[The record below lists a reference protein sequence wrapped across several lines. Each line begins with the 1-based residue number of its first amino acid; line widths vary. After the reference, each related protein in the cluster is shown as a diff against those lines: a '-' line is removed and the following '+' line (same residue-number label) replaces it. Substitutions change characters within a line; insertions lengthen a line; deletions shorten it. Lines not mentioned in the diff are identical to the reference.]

1 MSASRVVFE
10 EGVGVGRAVTLI
22 AGAPAE
28 GRETATTRVVTTVD
42 EPAVEYLDLEKNEWS
57 EEDTKGVEDELIV
70 EEVLGRSWS
79 VSRTWSVA
87 VSCFK
92 FASIMLRSPRRRL

>member
-1 MSASRVVFE
+1 M
-10 EGVGVGRAVTLI
+10 GVGRAVTLI
-22 AGAPAE
+22 AGAPSE
-28 GRETATTRVVTTVD
+28 GRGTATTRVVTTVD
-42 EPAVEYLDLEKNEWS
+42 EPAVEYLDLEKNERS
-57 EEDTKGVEDELIV
+57 DEDAEGVDDVLIV

-92 FASIMLRSPRRRL
+92 FASALRSLRRRFFNKPYVSK